1 MNTFIINTSTSRW
14 DFDYYLEEDCIEK
27 GRHLEK
33 YFTLTTFNPELK
45 SFMDEY
51 IDDAFMKDDY
61 NYDHYE
67 KYGFIHPHFE
77 LFEEYLPF
85 HHLEEIAEK
94 FSTEIENLETSNW
107 IVIPKDKK
115 EQN

>member
-51 IDDAFMKDDY
+51 IDAVETDLDKGRIKVQMR
-61 NYDHYE
+61 
-67 KYGFIHPHFE
+67 E
-77 LFEEYLPF
+77 LMTQAQAQEL
-85 HHLEEIAEK
+85 
-94 FSTEIENLETSNW
+94 
-107 IVIPKDKK
+107 V
-115 EQN
+115 